1 MKNRDNYPGKQCTRW
16 KGFV

>member
-16 KGFV
+16 KGCV